1 MSKEQFLSKAGKGAN
16 VFLAAG
22 GLVSVLV
29 FFYIYNRQGSTGQIP
44 LMVVPLVTAGL
55 FFASLRLNPIHRINI
70 VILGLSLAI
79 CGYGAEAYL
88 YFSNPMPYEPRRPI
102 TAIEGAPKWKKQR
115 AKTFA
120 KQFGVD
126 FDTRDRAEV
135 VTALRN
141 RGIDAVPF
149 VSTSNNLF
157 RKGPDGVVRMAVK
170 VGDEDIVPLS
180 GIANKMT
187 VLCNESGE
195 FVTYRSDMYGF
206 NNPQSVWKSTAIEIA
221 ALGDSFTQGYCVPPD
236 KNFVATIRNR
246 YPATLNLGI
255 AGDGP
260 LLMLATLKEYLT
272 PLKPKVVLW
281 FYFEDND
288 LRDLQSNEK
297 QNLILLRYLEGS
309 FVQDLRGR
317 QSKIDKALMNYV
329 DQVQRKRKPPPN
341 KESSG
346 LNVRH
351 LSEFF
356 KLSSLRARS
365 RWLIFSEEEDVDAIS
380 EANMVLFRQILA
392 QAKNQVNAWGGRIY
406 FVYLPGWDRYARKV
420 PGIYGQQRAKV
431 LDYVKGLGISLIDIH
446 PAFQSQ
452 ADPLSLYPLREPN
465 HYNEKGHKIVAD
477 EVLKALRIPDS
488 AAASAARPGY

>member
-16 VFLAAG
+16 IFLAAG

-29 FFYIYNRQGSTGQIP
+29 FFYIVYRQGTTGI
-44 LMVVPLVTAGL
+44 LFAVVSLVTAAL
-55 FFASLRLNPIHRINI
+55 FFASLRLNPIHKINI

-79 CGYGAEAYL
+79 CGFGAEAYL
-88 YFSNPMPYEPRRPI
+88 YFSNPMPYERRIPI
-102 TAIEGAPKWKKQR
+102 TTIDGAPEWKKQR

-120 KQFGVD
+120 KQYGVD
-126 FDTRDRAEV
+126 FDTRDKVEV
-135 VTALRN
+135 VTEMRN

-149 VSTSNNLF
+149 VSPSNNLF
-157 RKGPDGVVRMAVK
+157 KKGPDGVVRMVVK

-195 FVTYRSDMYGF
+195 FVTYPSDMYGF

-281 FYFEDND
+281 FYFEGND
-288 LRDLQSNEK
+288 LGDLQGEK
-297 QNLILLRYLEGS
+297 ANIILARYIEGP
-309 FVQDLRGR
+309 FVQDLRER
-317 QSKIDKALMNYV
+317 QSKIDQALMNYV
-329 DQVQRKRKPPPN
+329 NQVQRKPQQDKDRN
-341 KESSG
+341 G
-346 LNVRH
+346 RTVRH
-351 LSEFF
+351 LIEFF
-356 KLSSLRARS
+356 KLSGLRARS
-365 RWLIFSEEEDVDAIS
+365 GGLISALDKEDIDAIS

-392 QAKNQVNAWGGRIY
+392 QAKNQVDTWGGRIY
-406 FVYLPGWDRYARKV
+406 FVYLPDWVRYAQKDSGV
-420 PGIYGQQRAKV
+420 YGQQRAKV
-431 LDYVKGLGISLIDIH
+431 LDYVKALGISLIDIH

-452 ADPLSLYPLREPN
+452 TDTLSLYPFREPN
-465 HYNEKGHKIVAD
+465 HYNEKGHKVVAD

-488 AAASAARPGY
+488 AAGSAARPGY